1 MVIMKREKQA
11 EQIQQNKSLKQ
22 KKRTKKIVI
31 IVLAVVFALV
41 LIGFAWYY
49 FQLHRSA
56 NSEKRE
62 VMSPYYLYLVDQNG
76 TDSLNLTIGNLHP
89 GETKQIVFGVT
100 NKAPDGESE
109 VAYPISKDSNFHY
122 EMELAYTQNLPLN
135 YQVYELQKTESGTFQ
150 KTLLT
155 QKAGSEEI
163 SNKKNE
169 EMYGENA
176 EDIVNYGKYQIYD
189 KDGGGTALSLTTKIN
204 QGNVDFDLDYFMVE
218 LTWQEG
224 IQFSDYL
231 KETDLVYIIVNAM
244 QLEPE
249 ESTQ

>member
-1 MVIMKREKQA
+1 
-11 EQIQQNKSLKQ
+11 
-22 KKRTKKIVI
+22 
-31 IVLAVVFALV
+31 
-41 LIGFAWYY
+41 
-49 FQLHRSA
+49 
-56 NSEKRE
+56 
-62 VMSPYYLYLVDQNG
+62 MSPYYLYLVDQNG

-89 GETKQIVFGVT
+89 GETKQIVIGVS

-109 VAYPISKDSNFHY
+109 VEYPISKDSNFHY
-122 EMELAYTQNLPLN
+122 EMELAYTQNLPLD
-135 YQVYELQKTESGTFQ
+135 YRVYELQTTESGTFQ

-155 QKAGSEEI
+155 QKAESEEI

-176 EDIVNYGKYQIYD
+176 ESIVNCGKYQIYD
-189 KDGGGTALSLTTKIN
+189 KDAGGTALSLTTKVN
-204 QGNVDFDLDYFMVE
+204 QGNVDFDLDYYMIE
-218 LTWQEG
+218 LKWQDG

-249 ESTQ
+249 ESTP

>member
-1 MVIMKREKQA
+1 MKQEKQA
-11 EQIQQNKSLKQ
+11 EQIQQNKCLKQ

-89 GETKQIVFGVT
+89 GETKQIIVGVS

-122 EMELAYTQNLPLN
+122 EMELAYTQNLPLD
-135 YQVYELQKTESGTFQ
+135 YRVYELQKTESGDFQ

-155 QKAGSEEI
+155 QKAESEEI
-163 SNKKNE
+163 SNKNNE
-169 EMYGENA
+169 EMYGEHA
-176 EDIVNYGKYQIYD
+176 EDIVNCGKYQIYD
-189 KDGGGTALSLTTKIN
+189 KDAGGTALSLTTKVN
-204 QGNVDFDLDYFMVE
+204 QGNVDFDLDYYMIE
-218 LTWQEG
+218 LKWQDG

-231 KETDLVYIIVNAM
+231 QETDLVYIIVNAM

-249 ESTQ
+249 ESTP